1 MGNRLEN
8 RVSIV
13 TGAARGMGYAIA
25 KALYD
30 EGARVAVIDIDA
42 EAVSE
47 AALSLDPDSARVMGR
62 QVDVTGKEQ
71 VLNLTREVT
80 SAWGGID
87 ILVNNAGGALFTPH
101 ILAEIEEK
109 DWNLVVD
116 VNLKGVFLF
125 CHAAIPA
132 MQKQGRG
139 AIVNISALAAHWRS
153 SLAGVQYTAAKAG
166 VEGLTRQLAYDWA
179 QEATCPQDLIDR
191 HRKKFIMGPHKAYQ
205 LACEVRW
212 ADIYI
217 YSMMSPEL
225 VRTFFLNPLNDL
237 IAIEALLAN
246 LESIA
251 VFPQATHTLPILPGQ
266 QQVSF

>member
-30 EGARVAVIDIDA
+30 EGARVAIVDIDA

-47 AALSLDPDSARVMGR
+47 AAVSLDRDSARVMGR
-62 QVDVTGKEQ
+62 AVDVTSKEQ
-71 VLNLTREVT
+71 VLNLIREVA

-116 VNLKGVFLF
+116 VNLKGAFLF
-125 CHAAIPA
+125 CQAAMPA

-166 VEGLTRQLAYDWA
+166 VEGLTRQLAYDWGKTGIRVNA
-179 QEATCPQDLIDR
+179 VAPTVTLTGDR
-191 HRKKFIMGPHKAYQ
+191 IKSLWDNKSAEEKKKVLSAIPLGRLSTPEEVAAVVVF
-205 LACEVRW
+205 LAC
-212 ADIYI
+212 D
-217 YSMMSPEL
+217 
-225 VRTFFLNPLNDL
+225 
-237 IAIEALLAN
+237 
-246 LESIA
+246 ESSYVTGTTID
-251 VFPQATHTLPILPGQ
+251 
-266 QQVSF
+266 VSGGRYLR